1 MLDKT
6 KDSTRDWTF
15 GQIDCYNFGSLNFKS
30 LRASMS
36 ADEIGI
42 IAIGRNEGQR
52 LIECLASVKSATNNI
67 VYVDSGS
74 TDGSIAAAEEIG
86 ALVVKLDLTQPF
98 TAARARNEGFAA
110 LKAFRPNVRFVQ
122 FIDGDCI
129 LIQGWLSKALAFM
142 EQRRDVAVV
151 SGRLR
156 ERYPT
161 ASVYNQL
168 LDLEWSTPIGE
179 AIYCGGNALVRVQAF
194 EAVGGFH
201 PRLIAGEEPE
211 LCVRLRE
218 IGWKIWHLDEEMA
231 QHDAAMSRFGQWW
244 VRSVRGGHAHAE
256 VSRIHKGSPFRISAR
271 ETASTVFWG
280 GLAPVL
286 IGFGTLF
293 HPLALCGAIIYPLQV
308 CRIAIRRGVNSSN
321 SWQYAI
327 FMGVAK
333 FAQMQGLLQFYWR
346 RWRGK
351 TSQLIEY
358 K

>member
-1 MLDKT
+1 
-6 KDSTRDWTF
+6 
-15 GQIDCYNFGSLNFKS
+15 
-30 LRASMS
+30 MS

-52 LIECLASVKSATNNI
+52 LIECLASVKSATSNF

-74 TDGSIAAAEEIG
+74 ADGSIAAAEEIG
-86 ALVVKLDLTQPF
+86 ALVIKLDLTQPF

-129 LIQGWLSKALAFM
+129 LVPGWLSKALAFM

-151 SGRLR
+151 CGRLR
-156 ERYPT
+156 ERFPT
-161 ASVYNQL
+161 ASIYNQL
-168 LDLEWSTPIGE
+168 LDLEYSTPIGE
-179 AIYCGGNALVRVQAF
+179 AISCGGIALMRVQAF
-194 EAVGGFH
+194 QGVGGFRS
-201 PRLIAGEEPE
+201 RLIAGEEPE

-218 IGWKIWHLDEEMA
+218 IGWKIWRLDEEMA

-256 VSRIHKGSPFRISAR
+256 VSQIHRGSPFWIWGRGD
-271 ETASTVFWG
+271 TASTVFWG
-280 GLAPVL
+280 GLVPVL
-286 IGFGTLF
+286 IGFGTLL

-308 CRIAIRRGVNSSN
+308 CRMAIRQGANCWN
-321 SWQYAI
+321 SWLYAI
-327 FMGVAK
+327 FMRIAK
-333 FAQMQGLLQFYWR
+333 FAHMQGLLKYYWR

-351 TSQLIEY
+351 TIQLIEY